1 MKKLATLAAA
11 LTLLMPIAPAQ
22 AQSQDSYKRLWQ
34 AVRAAGVTIY
44 LNPPECY
51 GASFDGNYRSAMR
64 TMTICQDNGI
74 GGSNQETDWTANDL
88 DTFRHEAH
96 HVAQDCISGGAAN
109 NRLETIYID
118 TYGFARQF
126 FDDTVIAKIVSN
138 YRILGANDHVAVLEV
153 EASAVAQMND
163 PNAQVL
169 ALTKYCL

>member
-11 LTLLMPIAPAQ
+11 LTLLIPMASAEAQ
-22 AQSQDSYKRLWQ
+22 PQDPYKRLLQ
-34 AVRAAGVTIY
+34 AIRAAGVTVY

-51 GASFDGNYRSAMR
+51 KASFDGVYRSAKR

-74 GGSNQETDWTANDL
+74 SGANYEADWTPNDL

-109 NRLETIYID
+109 NSLETIYVD

-126 FDDTVIAKIVSN
+126 FDDIVITKIVSN
-138 YRILGANDHVAVLEV
+138 YRILGANNHVAVLEV
-153 EASAVAQMND
+153 EATAVAQMND
-163 PNAQVL
+163 PNAQVRDI
-169 ALTKYCL
+169 TKYCL